1 MQYKEQ
7 TKVLLISSAHLAN
20 GCLVTY
26 SLVNLTFAYIH
37 FRFERVISKTL
48 IRFCFPVTQLFGQAV
63 ARPPTLPLDPSRK
76 GAVTNSLLCIFQTIT
91 VRNASQCVLFWSLT
105 LWYLNA
111 LLQNFLP
118 YEASH
123 RACARCDAWHCA
135 QSHAQVTGQK
145 LTFQM
150 CCAWMFGEG
159 RGLLTINNLL
169 HVTSHYFWFNHFLHD
184 FRRFFL
190 LLSWL

>member
-1 MQYKEQ
+1 MQCKEQ

-20 GCLVTY
+20 GCLVSY

-91 VRNASQCVLFWSLT
+91 VRNASQCVLFWSLI

-135 QSHAQVTGQK
+135 QVKNSHFK
-145 LTFQM
+145 
-150 CCAWMFGEG
+150 CAVLECLG

-169 HVTSHYFWFNHFLHD
+169 HVTSHYFLI
-184 FRRFFL
+184 
-190 LLSWL
+190 